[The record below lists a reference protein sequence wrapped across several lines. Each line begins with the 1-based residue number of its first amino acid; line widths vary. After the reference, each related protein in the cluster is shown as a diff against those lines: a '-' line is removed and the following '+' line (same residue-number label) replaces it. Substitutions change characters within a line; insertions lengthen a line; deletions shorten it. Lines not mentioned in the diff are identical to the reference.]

1 MALPDLTRVTGFQ
14 WDAGNARKNDKHG
27 VTQEEAE
34 QVFDHRTFVMEDM
47 KHSVEEDRFRALGET
62 SEGRLLQVVFTM
74 RDEGVTIRV
83 ISARP
88 MHRAERV
95 LYEAEKTKAHSQIQ
109 N

>member
-1 MALPDLTRVTGFQ
+1 MPFPDLSAVTGFQ

-34 QVFDHRTFVMEDM
+34 RVFDHRVLIFEDLG
-47 KHSVEEDRFRALGET
+47 HSGGEERYRALGET
-62 SEGRLLQVVFTM
+62 DNGRQLQVVFTM
-74 RDEGVTIRV
+74 RDDGAIIRV

-88 MHRAERV
+88 MHRKERV
-95 LYEAEKTKAHSQIQ
+95 TYENQKTKAHPKIQ